1 MLFLF
6 SCSNYNNK
14 LDSNI
19 NESDSSTNIFDDELN
34 QYGATHEVEETEI
47 NDVISDN
54 ERIIIPAKFYYFS
67 YSETPGVEELLN
79 NNIID
84 KLYIEECN
92 DAMTTMEFMDINNKY
107 LDIWK
112 NELDNV
118 VDKIKVRITLSKD
131 YRMVCKQ
138 NGFVADGSVGVFGA
152 WTIGRNYA
160 LCNAIDFS
168 KDLATGEIYRY
179 QCEKFDDKYVNLKSA
194 QNARGDIKV
203 RFDKNEYEDR
213 KRTLKKLSDMF
224 VSIEIPPCFVE
235 E

>member
-1 MLFLF
+1 MKKILCYSCLMFFMLFLF

-19 NESDSSTNIFDDELN
+19 NESDSSTNKFDDELN
-34 QYGATHEVEETEI
+34 QYGATHEVKETEI

-118 VDKIKVRITLSKD
+118 VDKIKVSLSGELILDFNESQAAWQILFETDPNIAVDIYTQKMGSGSIVHQLYAD
-131 YRMVCKQ
+131 KALHMV
-138 NGFVADGSVGVFGA
+138 
-152 WTIGRNYA
+152 
-160 LCNAIDFS
+160 
-168 KDLATGEIYRY
+168 
-179 QCEKFDDKYVNLKSA
+179 
-194 QNARGDIKV
+194 
-203 RFDKNEYEDR
+203 R
-213 KRTLKKLSDMF
+213 KRTLELAEYYYILTGDF
-224 VSIEIPPCFVE
+224 EFE
-235 E
+235 FQQQ

>member
-1 MLFLF
+1 MFFMLFLF

-19 NESDSSTNIFDDELN
+19 NESDSSTNKFDDELN

-118 VDKIKVRITLSKD
+118 VDKIKVSLSGELILDFNESQAAWQILFETDPNIAVDIYTQKMGSGSIVHQLYAD
-131 YRMVCKQ
+131 KALHMV
-138 NGFVADGSVGVFGA
+138 
-152 WTIGRNYA
+152 
-160 LCNAIDFS
+160 
-168 KDLATGEIYRY
+168 
-179 QCEKFDDKYVNLKSA
+179 
-194 QNARGDIKV
+194 
-203 RFDKNEYEDR
+203 R
-213 KRTLKKLSDMF
+213 KRTLELAEYYYILTGDF
-224 VSIEIPPCFVE
+224 EFE
-235 E
+235 FQQQ